1 MKDLIFSTILFSAL
15 IIIIICNS
23 FFIRSNAD
31 AIKNSVA
38 ALPSISAPECKS
50 EIECLRAEWQSFKR
64 LARFSLNYSELNKIE
79 CFIEELDCH
88 RRLGNENDFEHT
100 KVMMINILSEIE
112 RMEKPTADGIF

>member
-1 MKDLIFSTILFSAL
+1 MKDLIISTILFSAL

-23 FFIRSNAD
+23 FFITSNAD
-31 AIKNSVA
+31 AIKNSVL
-38 ALPSISAPECKS
+38 ALPSISSPECQRK
-50 EIECLRAEWQSFKR
+50 IEDLRSEWQGFKR

-88 RRLGNENDFEHT
+88 RRVGNENDFEHT
-100 KVMMINILSEIE
+100 KVMMMNILSEIE